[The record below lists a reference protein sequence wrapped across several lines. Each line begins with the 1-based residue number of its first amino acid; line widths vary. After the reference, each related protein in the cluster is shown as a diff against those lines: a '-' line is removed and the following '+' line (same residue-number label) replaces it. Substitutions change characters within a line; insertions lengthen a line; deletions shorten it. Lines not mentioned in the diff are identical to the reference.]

1 MPGRLADLWWE
12 RLSYSRPEP
21 ARANGNGE
29 SVEIMKAGHP
39 DLIEQSRKIL
49 DPELSFPRR
58 FAPNAIRA
66 PPRE

>member
-1 MPGRLADLWWE
+1 
-12 RLSYSRPEP
+12 
-21 ARANGNGE
+21 
-29 SVEIMKAGHP
+29 MKAGHP